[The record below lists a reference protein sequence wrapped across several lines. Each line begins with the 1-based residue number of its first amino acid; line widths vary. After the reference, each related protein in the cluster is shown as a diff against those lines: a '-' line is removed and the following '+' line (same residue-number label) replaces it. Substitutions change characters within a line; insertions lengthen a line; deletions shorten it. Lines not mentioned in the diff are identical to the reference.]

1 MTTRPSE
8 RLPDFPWDLLAP
20 YGARADAHP
29 GGRVDLSVG
38 TPVDPT
44 PPRIV
49 EALAAA
55 ADAPG
60 YPTTAGTPALRTA
73 IAGWMKR
80 RLAADVA
87 PDAVLPTIGSKELI
101 ALLPMLLGLGPS
113 DHIVIPR
120 TAYPTYAVGAAL
132 VGAQVTATDT
142 PEQVSDAALIW
153 LNSPSNP
160 TGRVLPA
167 ERLAQIVEHARSTGA
182 IVASDE
188 CYIELGWDADPVSV
202 LDPRVCAGS
211 HTGLLAVHSL
221 SKRSSM
227 AGHRFGFVAGDPAL
241 VGSLLAV
248 RKHLGF
254 MVPTP
259 VQAAAIT
266 ALDDD
271 GHVEAVR
278 ARYGRRRAALRSAL
292 EAVGFTIDDSE
303 AGLYLWATRGEPC
316 WQTVEWFAER
326 GILVTPGEFYGDDE
340 HVRIALT
347 VTDERLD
354 AAISRLARA

>member
-1 MTTRPSE
+1 MTRPSE

-20 YGARADAHP
+20 YGVRADAHP

-44 PPRIV
+44 PARIV
-49 EALAAA
+49 EAMAAA
-55 ADAPG
+55 ANAPG
-60 YPTTAGTPALRTA
+60 YPATAGTPALRA
-73 IAGWMKR
+73 ACAGWLKR
-80 RLAADVA
+80 RLHADVA

-101 ALLPMLLGLGPS
+101 ALLPMLLGLGPD

-132 VGAQVTATDT
+132 VGARLTATDE
-142 PEQVSDAALIW
+142 PEQVADATLIW

-160 TGRVLPA
+160 TGRVLA
-167 ERLAQIVEHARSTGA
+167 ADRLARIVAHARSIGA

-188 CYIELGWDADPVSV
+188 CYIELGWDAEPVSV
-202 LDPRVCAGS
+202 LDPRVCGDS
-211 HTGLLAVHSL
+211 HDGLLAVHSL

-227 AGHRFGFVAGDPAL
+227 AGYRFGFVAGDPELIGA
-241 VGSLLAV
+241 LLAV

-254 MVPTP
+254 MVPAP
-259 VQAAAIT
+259 VQAAAIV

-271 GHVEAVR
+271 GHVEAIR
-278 ARYGRRRAALRSAL
+278 ARYGRRRTALRAALESA
-292 EAVGFTIDDSE
+292 GFRIDDSQ

-316 WQTVEWFAER
+316 WATVEWFADR
-326 GILVTPGEFYGDDE
+326 GILVTPGEFYGDAE

-354 AAISRLARA
+354 AAVARLA